1 MDLPF
6 TLPNWWRK
14 EQEGQVTVLLAM
26 ADPVARR
33 TVRQSIGRALSA
45 NIIEVDGKA
54 NMHHAVTFQ
63 EFDLIVADADLNGC
77 QSFDIIEL
85 IRYGRLHCHAFP
97 IVIMLCPPGR
107 EDCALQVSECGAD
120 LVLNA
125 DSAARVMPE
134 HLTRLISDRRPFVV
148 APHYIGPERRAA
160 ERIGQA
166 SHLTVPNPLSARLS
180 GLPEQDYRR
189 QISMASHSVS
199 LMRRGLYL
207 VRMHKTPQLVSSNSS
222 I

>member
-14 EQEGQVTVLLAM
+14 EQEGRVTVLLAM

-33 TVRQSIGRALSA
+33 GMRNAIGRALTA
-45 NIIEVDGKA
+45 NVIEVDGKA

-63 EFDLIVADADLNGC
+63 EFDLIITDADLNGC
-77 QSFDIIEL
+77 QSFDIVEL

-97 IVIMLCPPGR
+97 IVVMLCPPGR
-107 EDCALQVSECGAD
+107 EDCALQVTECGAD
-120 LVLNA
+120 LVLNSDTA
-125 DSAARVMPE
+125 QRVIQE
-134 HLTRLISDRRPFVV
+134 HLTRFIGDRRPFVV
-148 APHYIGPERRAA
+148 TPHYIGPERREC
-160 ERIGQA
+160 ERAGQP

-207 VRMHKTPQLVSSNSS
+207 VRMHKTPQLVSSNSL